1 MAGREEERTQEVENK
16 TIWKII
22 LQNLTFQDYNII

>member
-1 MAGREEERTQEVENK
+1 MAGIEEERTQEVENK